1 MLPERTTTIG
11 DGESVY
17 RSNAFH
23 RENAEATIMAKLI
36 VNVDYQSRRFNTR
49 YRPSIHEAK
58 LQFTHTLNGTAM
70 AVPRIIIA
78 ILESG
83 LQDGSVEIPQV
94 LRKYIGVDS
103 IQTQ

>member
-1 MLPERTTTIG
+1 MPPYELGNAASRKYDIEAWMYGRQG
-11 DGESVY
+11 WGEVTSA
-17 RSNAFH
+17 SNC
-23 RENAEATIMAKLI
+23 T
-36 VNVDYQSRRFNTR
+36 DYQSRRFNTR

-58 LQFTHTLNGTAM
+58 LQLTHTLNGTAM

-83 LQDGSVEIPQV
+83 FQEDGSVEIPQV